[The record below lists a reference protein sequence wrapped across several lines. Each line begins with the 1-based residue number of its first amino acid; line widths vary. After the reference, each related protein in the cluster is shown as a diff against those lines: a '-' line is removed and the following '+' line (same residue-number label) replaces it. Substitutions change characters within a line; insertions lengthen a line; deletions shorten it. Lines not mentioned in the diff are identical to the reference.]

1 MDIVLGKPT
10 AKLHTIMNVEYKQ
23 ISAKRD
29 QEKKG
34 VRERKGLYN
43 KQEQILIIYKQ

>member
-1 MDIVLGKPT
+1 MW
-10 AKLHTIMNVEYKQ
+10 NREYKQ

-34 VRERKGLYN
+34 VKERKGLYN
-43 KQEQILIIYKQ
+43 KQEQILNIYKK

>member
-1 MDIVLGKPT
+1 MDVGVGKPT
-10 AKLHTIMNVEYKQ
+10 AKLHTIMDGEYKQ

-34 VRERKGLYN
+34 LHN
-43 KQEQILIIYKQ
+43 KEEQILNSL